1 MNKKKIAAVCAVLA
15 GLLPL
20 QARAEMSQELANE
33 SLPTDA
39 SVTVD
44 GANEESPNCLSV
56 PNCLQSGNGAID
68 DLLKGLD
75 QRIKLHGYAQGGYF
89 YNNKDGENVNSFEIK
104 RVLFW
109 ANAQITDRWSFLF
122 MHDFSSV
129 VQEYYTDYRVTN
141 NNALTVRLGQ
151 FKNCCT
157 FENPLSPT
165 SMETIDVYSEGV
177 TYLTGCGSDP
187 LFGVQYGR
195 DLGMSL
201 YGETNDKFLRYEL
214 QLMNGQGINRKD
226 RNNQKDIIGR
236 LEMRPAKG
244 LNIVATGQLG
254 RGNAVAASVYNPEIQ
269 IGQNYERNRYSVGF
283 DYKSK
288 PFNMHGEYLEGK
300 DGKAISRG
308 AYMTGSVNLAPNL
321 DFVASYDFFNFNKS
335 LHMDQHKA
343 VGGFQYWFYDK
354 CRFQVQ
360 YIYKS
365 AWVAGGEFHHGA
377 NHGIMC
383 QMQVRFN

>member
-56 PNCLQSGNGAID
+56 PNCLQSGNGAMD

-321 DFVASYDFFNFNKS
+321 DFVASCDFFNFNKS

-343 VGGFQYWFYDK
+343 VGGLQYWFYDK